1 MIFDT
6 AFTVRLKRSPLAA
19 LAFLAGVGACSKTAQ
34 KPPATDVPVVVIP
47 VARAD
52 VPFEVQANGVVSP
65 VSTSAITAQV
75 DGLITH
81 VYFRE
86 GQDVEKGAMLF
97 QIEDRPYVAAYQQAL
112 ANLARD
118 KETNLNAQK
127 EVERYQ
133 ALVKQ
138 DYVTQEQAD
147 QQKATAGSA
156 AATVQADEA
165 QVENAKFNLDNT
177 KIRAPIAGRTGGLL
191 VREGNVVH
199 AGGTTSLVVINQIS
213 PILVRFP
220 LPSTDLPLIQKYGGS
235 GQLPVT
241 AVPGGARQTAQDTA
255 GGPPG
260 MGGDAAPDQASGVD
274 PAAVNL
280 LAQIA
285 PATGTLFFIDNSVDT
300 LTGTVMLKATFPNTE
315 KMLWS
320 GQFVSTTL
328 HLFTEKGAL
337 VVPSEAVVT
346 GQQGTYVYIVDSA
359 STAQQRKVSV
369 ERAEGNVSVITA
381 GLREGEQV
389 VRSGQSRLTAGAKVK
404 IASAADSAGARAGAG
419 AGAPGDSSARKGRGA
434 GKGAAGGKRK
444 PASP

>member
-1 MIFDT
+1 MSFYS
-6 AFTVRLKRSPLAA
+6 AFTMRLGRSPLAA
-19 LAFLAGVGACSKTAQ
+19 LALIAGLGACSKAPQ
-34 KPPATDVPVVVIP
+34 KPPATEVPVVVIP

-52 VPFEVQANGVVSP
+52 VPFEVLANGVVSP

-75 DGLITH
+75 DGLITK

-86 GQDVEKGAMLF
+86 GQDVEKGALLF
-97 QIEDRPYVAAYQQAL
+97 QIEDRPYVAAYQTAL

-118 KETNLNAQK
+118 KETNTNAQK

-133 ALVKQ
+133 SLVKQ

-147 QQKATAGSA
+147 QQKATAGSS

-199 AGGTTSLVVINQIS
+199 AGATTPLVVINQIS

-220 LPSTDLPLIQKYGGS
+220 VPSTDLPLIQKYGGS
-235 GQLPVT
+235 GQLPVS
-241 AVPGGARQTAQDTA
+241 AVPAGARQTAQDTT

-260 MGGDAAPDQASGVD
+260 LEGDAAPDQASGVD
-274 PAAVNL
+274 PSAVNL

-285 PATGTLFFIDNSVDT
+285 PASGTLFFIDNSVDT

-328 HLFTEKGAL
+328 HLFTEKNAL

-346 GQQGTYVYIVDSA
+346 GQQGTYVYVVDSG

-369 ERAEGNVSVITA
+369 ERAEGNLSVITA

-389 VRSGQSRLTAGAKVK
+389 VRSGQSRLTTGAKVK
-404 IASAADSAGARAGAG
+404 IASAADTAGARAG
-419 AGAPGDSSARKGRGA
+419 GAPGDSSARKGRGA
-434 GKGAAGGKRK
+434 GKGGAGGKRK
-444 PASP
+444 PASQ